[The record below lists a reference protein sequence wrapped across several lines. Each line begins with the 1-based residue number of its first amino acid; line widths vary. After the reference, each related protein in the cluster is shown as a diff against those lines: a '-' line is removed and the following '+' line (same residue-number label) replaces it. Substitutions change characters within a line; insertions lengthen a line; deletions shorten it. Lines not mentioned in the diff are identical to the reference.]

1 MAKAQQSLLKNSSS
15 IENIKDSLNAFGTSL
30 RKANSTSSNIVKS
43 LYKGNRDK
51 KRAIVKQRELFQKRR
66 EAVQKREQEDIIEAG
81 KVGSVY
87 RRSSK
92 IISGSTKGFLGRVM
106 DFVGTIMVGWLVN
119 NLPRIIKG
127 AQDLIGRIQN
137 LIGVL
142 SSWVDG
148 IGNFYLDF
156 TAQLD
161 GILGRNKNLGID
173 QDKEL
178 AGRCETELEGGVNK
192 MLQNM
197 EQMISDL
204 LGFDLLK
211 ILGLKAEPGGLDS
224 SQPPSAG
231 SEAPGGVTYGDS
243 GDSGDSG
250 SSSGS
255 GARGN
260 FGPRTLALLDTLA
273 MAEGTIGQQ
282 NSGYNT
288 HFGFDQTEDLSAHP
302 GIIKGTGKLRS
313 DAFGRYQFLSPTW
326 KSVGGAVKRGPYS
339 GSGMDMSPANQDK
352 AAVILINRRLGISSA
367 GELEKLLEKE
377 GLSSRIIS
385 RLSGEWASFPGN
397 NYGQPTKKQSTLI
410 NFYNKKVRQKPT
422 QPSRQT
428 QTTGPAPRIDTSKRY
443 KVGDDVSS
451 TLGASA
457 RITSLKGS
465 RESFRSK
472 PHGGLDIACDPNLY
486 ISLRVDAEVVAT
498 QRGGGYGNLIDVWIP
513 SVGIQLRFAHN
524 TRILISSGKIPAGT
538 SFATT
543 GYTGNVRPKGPQ
555 GSHIHLEADSKRGGT
570 TYGGSTSPA
579 PYVSLIRLTNA
590 KIEGKKSGAPESRT
604 GSGGPSLES
613 IPTQTG
619 VAEKV
624 TPERKGKT
632 LTVPMPMGG
641 GAQPSAPAPQGEGG
655 GISMSLGGGNQL
667 NSFVTKTLLK
677 ELEYV

>member
-51 KRAIVKQRELFQKRR
+51 KRAMIKQRELFQKRR
-66 EAVQKREQEDIIEAG
+66 EAVQRREQEDVVEAG
-81 KVGSVY
+81 KVGSVF
-87 RRSSK
+87 RRTGK
-92 IISGSTKGFLGRVM
+92 VISGSTKGFLGRIM
-106 DFVGTIMVGWLVN
+106 DFVGNIMLGWLVN

-127 AQDLIGRIQN
+127 AEDLIGRIQN

-142 SSWVDG
+142 SSWTNG
-148 IGNFYLDF
+148 LGNFFVDF

-161 GILGRNKNLGID
+161 GVLGRNNNLSID
-173 QDKEL
+173 KDKRDADNAEKD
-178 AGRCETELEGGVNK
+178 LEGGVNK
-192 MLQNM
+192 MIQNM
-197 EQMISDL
+197 EQMVTSL
-204 LGFDLLK
+204 LRFDL
-211 ILGLKAEPGGLDS
+211 IAALGLKADEKGIDS
-224 SQPPSAG
+224 TKPPSAG
-231 SEAPGGVTYGDS
+231 SQAPGGGTYGDS
-243 GDSGDSG
+243 DDSGATS
-250 SSSGS
+250 SSSG
-255 GARGN
+255 GGGN
-260 FGPRTLALLDTLA
+260 LKPLLDMISSGESPGGGYTA
-273 MAEGTIGQQ
+273 MFPSESHPQILGMTINEVIAFQKEKLKDGRR
-282 NSGYNT
+282 
-288 HFGFDQTEDLSAHP
+288 SAA
-302 GIIKGTGKLRS
+302 I
-313 DAFGRYQFLSPTW
+313 GRYQMLYPEKYAKAAGIPLTAKFSPE
-326 KSVGGAVKRGPYS
+326 
-339 GSGMDMSPANQDK
+339 NQDK
-352 AAVILINRRLGISSA
+352 MVIAYLKKYRKLDLWLQGKISDAAFSEELA
-367 GELEKLLEKE
+367 GEFGTFK
-377 GLSSRIIS
+377 SA
-385 RLSGEWASFPGN
+385 SGFVLPN
-397 NYGQPTKKQSTLI
+397 NTGSIDFGQMKPVFRKIKQGKTQPT
-410 NFYNKKVRQKPT
+410 
-422 QPSRQT
+422 RQT

-443 KVGDDVSS
+443 KVGEDVSS

-486 ISLRVDAEVVAT
+486 ISLRADAEVVAT

-570 TYGGSTSPA
+570 AYGGSTSPA

-604 GSGGPSLES
+604 GTGGPSLES
-613 IPTQTG
+613 VPTQTG
-619 VAEKV
+619 VSEKV
-624 TPERKGKT
+624 TPERRGKT
-632 LTVPMPMGG
+632 VTVPMPMGG

-655 GISMSLGGGNQL
+655 GKTKISLGGDQL

>member
-1 MAKAQQSLLKNSSS
+1 MISSGES
-15 IENIKDSLNAFGTSL
+15 PGGGYTAMFPSESHPQILGMTINEVIA
-30 RKANSTSSNIVKS
+30 
-43 LYKGNRDK
+43 
-51 KRAIVKQRELFQKRR
+51 FQK
-66 EAVQKREQEDIIEAG
+66 EKLKDG
-81 KVGSVY
+81 
-87 RRSSK
+87 RRSAA
-92 IISGSTKGFLGRVM
+92 I
-106 DFVGTIMVGWLVN
+106 
-119 NLPRIIKG
+119 
-127 AQDLIGRIQN
+127 
-137 LIGVL
+137 
-142 SSWVDG
+142 
-148 IGNFYLDF
+148 
-156 TAQLD
+156 
-161 GILGRNKNLGID
+161 
-173 QDKEL
+173 
-178 AGRCETELEGGVNK
+178 
-192 MLQNM
+192 
-197 EQMISDL
+197 
-204 LGFDLLK
+204 
-211 ILGLKAEPGGLDS
+211 
-224 SQPPSAG
+224 
-231 SEAPGGVTYGDS
+231 
-243 GDSGDSG
+243 
-250 SSSGS
+250 
-255 GARGN
+255 
-260 FGPRTLALLDTLA
+260 
-273 MAEGTIGQQ
+273 
-282 NSGYNT
+282 
-288 HFGFDQTEDLSAHP
+288 
-302 GIIKGTGKLRS
+302 
-313 DAFGRYQFLSPTW
+313 GRYQMLYPENYAKAAGIPLTAKFSPE
-326 KSVGGAVKRGPYS
+326 
-339 GSGMDMSPANQDK
+339 NQDK
-352 AAVILINRRLGISSA
+352 MVIAYLKKYRKLDLWLQGKISDAAFSEELAREFGTFKSA
-367 GELEKLLEKE
+367 
-377 GLSSRIIS
+377 
-385 RLSGEWASFPGN
+385 SGFVLPN
-397 NYGQPTKKQSTLI
+397 NTGSIDFEQMKPVFKKIKQG
-410 NFYNKKVRQKPT
+410 KT

-486 ISLRVDAEVVAT
+486 ISLRADAEVVGT
-498 QRGGGYGNLIDVWIP
+498 QRGGGYGNVIDVWIP

>member
-51 KRAIVKQRELFQKRR
+51 KRAMIKQRELFQKRR
-66 EAVQKREQEDIIEAG
+66 EAVQRREQEDVVEAG
-81 KVGSVY
+81 KVGSVF
-87 RRSSK
+87 RRTGK
-92 IISGSTKGFLGRVM
+92 VISGSTKGFLGRIM
-106 DFVGTIMVGWLVN
+106 DFVGNIMLGWLVN

-127 AQDLIGRIQN
+127 AEDLIGRIQN

-142 SSWVDG
+142 SSWTNG
-148 IGNFYLDF
+148 LGNFFVDF

-161 GILGRNKNLGID
+161 GVLGRNNNLSID
-173 QDKEL
+173 KDKRDADNAEKD
-178 AGRCETELEGGVNK
+178 LEGGVNK
-192 MLQNM
+192 MIQNM
-197 EQMISDL
+197 EQMVTSL
-204 LGFDLLK
+204 LRFDLLK
-211 ILGLKAEPGGLDS
+211 ILGLKTDKKEIDS
-224 SQPPSAG
+224 TKPPSAG
-231 SEAPGGVTYGDS
+231 SEAPGGGTYGDS

-326 KSVGGAVKRGPYS
+326 KSLGGAVKSGPYS
-339 GSGMDMSPANQDK
+339 GGGMDMSPANQDK
-352 AAVILINRRLGISSA
+352 GAVILINRRLGLSSA

-410 NFYNKKVRQKPT
+410 SFYNKKVKT
-422 QPSRQT
+422 QPTRQT
-428 QTTGPAPRIDTSKRY
+428 QQTTGPAPRIDTSKRY

-513 SVGIQLRFAHN
+513 SLGIQLRFAHN

-590 KIEGKKSGAPESRT
+590 KIEGKKSGAPESKT
-604 GSGGPSLES
+604 GAGGPSLES

-624 TPERKGKT
+624 TPERRGKT
-632 LTVPMPMGG
+632 VTVPMPMGG
-641 GAQPSAPAPQGEGG
+641 GAQPSASAPQGEGG
-655 GISMSLGGGNQL
+655 GKTKISLGGDQL

>member
-51 KRAIVKQRELFQKRR
+51 KRAMIKQRELFQKRR
-66 EAVQKREQEDIIEAG
+66 EAVQRREQEDVVEAG
-81 KVGSVY
+81 KVGSVF
-87 RRSSK
+87 RRTGK
-92 IISGSTKGFLGRVM
+92 VISGSTKGFLGRIM
-106 DFVGTIMVGWLVN
+106 DFVGNIMLGWLVN

-127 AQDLIGRIQN
+127 AEDLIGRIQN

-142 SSWVDG
+142 SSWTNG
-148 IGNFYLDF
+148 LGNFFVDF

-161 GILGRNKNLGID
+161 GVLGRNNNLSID
-173 QDKEL
+173 KDKRDADNAEKD
-178 AGRCETELEGGVNK
+178 LEGGVNK
-192 MLQNM
+192 MIQNM
-197 EQMISDL
+197 EQMVTSL
-204 LGFDLLK
+204 LRFDL
-211 ILGLKAEPGGLDS
+211 IAALGLKADEKEIDS
-224 SQPPSAG
+224 TKPPSAG
-231 SEAPGGVTYGDS
+231 SQAPGGGTYGDS
-243 GDSGDSG
+243 GDSGATS
-250 SSSGS
+250 SSSG
-255 GARGN
+255 GGGN
-260 FGPRTLALLDTLA
+260 LKPLLDMISSGESPGGGYTA
-273 MAEGTIGQQ
+273 MFPSESHPQILGMSINEVIAFQKEKLKDGRR
-282 NSGYNT
+282 
-288 HFGFDQTEDLSAHP
+288 SAA
-302 GIIKGTGKLRS
+302 I
-313 DAFGRYQFLSPTW
+313 GRYQMLYPENYAKAAGIPLTAKFSPE
-326 KSVGGAVKRGPYS
+326 
-339 GSGMDMSPANQDK
+339 NQDK
-352 AAVILINRRLGISSA
+352 MVIAYLKKYRKLDLWLQGKISDAAFSEELAREFGTFKSA
-367 GELEKLLEKE
+367 
-377 GLSSRIIS
+377 
-385 RLSGEWASFPGN
+385 SGFVLPN
-397 NYGQPTKKQSTLI
+397 NTGSIDFEQMKPVFKKIKQG
-410 NFYNKKVRQKPT
+410 KT

-465 RESFRSK
+465 RESFRSR

-486 ISLRVDAEVVAT
+486 ISLRADAEVVGT
-498 QRGGGYGNLIDVWIP
+498 QRGGGYGNVIDVWIP

-604 GSGGPSLES
+604 GTGGPSLES

-619 VAEKV
+619 VSEKV
-624 TPERKGKT
+624 TPERRGKT
-632 LTVPMPMGG
+632 VTVPMPMGG
-641 GAQPSAPAPQGEGG
+641 GAQPSASAPQGEGG
-655 GISMSLGGGNQL
+655 GKTKITLGGDQL

>member
-51 KRAIVKQRELFQKRR
+51 KRAMIKQRELFQKRR
-66 EAVQKREQEDIIEAG
+66 EAVQRREQEDVVEAG
-81 KVGSVY
+81 KVGSVF
-87 RRSSK
+87 RRTGK
-92 IISGSTKGFLGRVM
+92 VISGSTKGFLGRIM
-106 DFVGTIMVGWLVN
+106 DFVGNIMLGWLVN

-127 AQDLIGRIQN
+127 AEDLIGRIQN

-142 SSWVDG
+142 SSWTNG
-148 IGNFYLDF
+148 LGNFFVDF

-161 GILGRNKNLGID
+161 GVLGRNNNLSID
-173 QDKEL
+173 KDKRDADNAEKD
-178 AGRCETELEGGVNK
+178 LEGGVNK
-192 MLQNM
+192 MIQNM
-197 EQMISDL
+197 EQMVTSL
-204 LGFDLLK
+204 LRFDL
-211 ILGLKAEPGGLDS
+211 IAALGLKADEKGIDS
-224 SQPPSAG
+224 TKPPSAG
-231 SEAPGGVTYGDS
+231 SQAPGGGTYGDS
-243 GDSGDSG
+243 DDSGATS
-250 SSSGS
+250 SSSG
-255 GARGN
+255 GGGN
-260 FGPRTLALLDTLA
+260 LKPLLDMISSGESPGGGYTA
-273 MAEGTIGQQ
+273 MFPSESHPQILGMTINEVIAFQKEKLKDGRR
-282 NSGYNT
+282 
-288 HFGFDQTEDLSAHP
+288 SAA
-302 GIIKGTGKLRS
+302 I
-313 DAFGRYQFLSPTW
+313 GRYQMLYPEKYAKAAGIPLTAKFSPE
-326 KSVGGAVKRGPYS
+326 
-339 GSGMDMSPANQDK
+339 NQDK
-352 AAVILINRRLGISSA
+352 MVIAYLKKYRKLDLWLQGKISDAAFSEELA
-367 GELEKLLEKE
+367 GEFGTFK
-377 GLSSRIIS
+377 SA
-385 RLSGEWASFPGN
+385 SGFVLPN
-397 NYGQPTKKQSTLI
+397 NTGSIDFEQMKPVFKKIKQG
-410 NFYNKKVRQKPT
+410 KT

-443 KVGDDVSS
+443 KVGEDVSS

-486 ISLRVDAEVVAT
+486 ISLRADAEVVAT

-555 GSHIHLEADSKRGGT
+555 GSHIHLEADSRRGGT

-604 GSGGPSLES
+604 GAGGPSLES

>member
-51 KRAIVKQRELFQKRR
+51 KRAMIKQRELFQKRR
-66 EAVQKREQEDIIEAG
+66 EAVQRREQEDVVEAG
-81 KVGSVY
+81 KVGSVF
-87 RRSSK
+87 RRTGK
-92 IISGSTKGFLGRVM
+92 VISGSTKGFLGRIM
-106 DFVGTIMVGWLVN
+106 DFVGNIMLGWLVN

-127 AQDLIGRIQN
+127 AEDLIGRIQN

-142 SSWVDG
+142 SSWTNG
-148 IGNFYLDF
+148 LGNFFVDF

-161 GILGRNKNLGID
+161 GVLGRNNNLSID
-173 QDKEL
+173 KDKRDADNAEKD
-178 AGRCETELEGGVNK
+178 LEGGVNK
-192 MLQNM
+192 MIQNM
-197 EQMISDL
+197 EQMVTSL
-204 LGFDLLK
+204 LRFDL
-211 ILGLKAEPGGLDS
+211 IAALGLKADEKGIDS
-224 SQPPSAG
+224 TKPPSAG
-231 SEAPGGVTYGDS
+231 SQAPGGGTYGDS
-243 GDSGDSG
+243 DDSGATS
-250 SSSGS
+250 SSSG
-255 GARGN
+255 GGGN
-260 FGPRTLALLDTLA
+260 LKPLLDMISSGESPGGGYTA
-273 MAEGTIGQQ
+273 MFPSESHPQILGMTINEVIAFQKEKLKDGRR
-282 NSGYNT
+282 
-288 HFGFDQTEDLSAHP
+288 SAA
-302 GIIKGTGKLRS
+302 I
-313 DAFGRYQFLSPTW
+313 GRYQMLYPEKYAKAAGIPLTAKFSPE
-326 KSVGGAVKRGPYS
+326 
-339 GSGMDMSPANQDK
+339 NQDK
-352 AAVILINRRLGISSA
+352 MVIAYLKKYRKLDLWLQGKISDAAFSEELA
-367 GELEKLLEKE
+367 GEFGTFK
-377 GLSSRIIS
+377 SA
-385 RLSGEWASFPGN
+385 SGFVLPN
-397 NYGQPTKKQSTLI
+397 NTGSIDFGQMKPVFRKIKQGKTQPT
-410 NFYNKKVRQKPT
+410 
-422 QPSRQT
+422 RQT

-443 KVGDDVSS
+443 KVGEDVSS

-486 ISLRVDAEVVAT
+486 ISLRADAEVVGT
-498 QRGGGYGNLIDVWIP
+498 QRGGGYGNVIDVWIP

-570 TYGGSTSPA
+570 AYGGSTSPA

-604 GSGGPSLES
+604 GTGGPSLES
-613 IPTQTG
+613 VPTQTG
-619 VAEKV
+619 VSEKV
-624 TPERKGKT
+624 TPERRGKT
-632 LTVPMPMGG
+632 VTVPMPMGG

-655 GISMSLGGGNQL
+655 GKTKISLGGDQL